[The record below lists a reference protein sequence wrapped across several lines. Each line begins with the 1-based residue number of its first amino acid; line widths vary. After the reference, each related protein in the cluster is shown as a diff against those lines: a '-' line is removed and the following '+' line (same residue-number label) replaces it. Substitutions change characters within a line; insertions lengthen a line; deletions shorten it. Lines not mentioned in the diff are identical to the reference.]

1 MLTGD
6 WTYRSYRND
15 ATLVS
20 GDPKTALELIFG
32 EGVMQI
38 SQGASGYLS
47 GTFDM
52 GGGYVLD
59 LVGSSLAHSGSGLPS
74 FEFSGKGRD
83 GTPTEGWQYDYRGA
97 ENYAWPDGEGQVPTL
112 VGTVIRSK
120 PHGGAPAGYSAS
132 FICVLRN

>member
-1 MLTGD
+1 MLNGE

-15 ATLVS
+15 AKLVG
-20 GDPKTALELIFG
+20 GDPQTALELIFG

-59 LVGSSLAHSGSGLPS
+59 LVGSSLAHAGSGPQG

-83 GTPTEGWQYDYRGA
+83 ATPTEGWQYDYRGA
-97 ENYAWPDGEGQVPTL
+97 ENHVWPDGEAQVPTL
-112 VGTVIRSK
+112 VGTDPQQITRRRCSGIFRFLHLH
-120 PHGGAPAGYSAS
+120 P
-132 FICVLRN
+132 